1 MSTEITMPKL
11 SDTMEEGKIL
21 RWLKHPGDQ
30 IHHGEPIAEVE
41 TDKADMVMEA
51 FDDGLL
57 DDIRVKE
64 GESAKVGAVIAVL
77 RSAGEVSQAPAERP
91 PAAPPELRSPPEQQ
105 AQANGGG
112 VKPIETKVPEVEEPE
127 LPGAET
133 QRGRVAPMRQIRR
146 RHAMIAEAEVDT
158 ASTASTSQ
166 PQAEVPEAE
175 AESEGRVR
183 ENAPRFHPA
192 MSAVQSAA
200 PTAIAAAPHPPVS
213 LAEPE
218 QHKAPASGDGKLRAS
233 PLARRAA
240 EEAGVDL
247 GQVHGTGPDGRITKR
262 DIDNFLR
269 EQQLFKFRRLI
280 APREGLPGT
289 REELSK
295 MRKTIAHRMA
305 QSKREIPHFYVTI
318 EVDMEEAV
326 KLKNSLEATELFEE
340 DITYN
345 DIIIKATTLAL
356 SRYTRMNASFEDDG
370 VVIYPNIN
378 IGMAVA
384 VEDGLIVPVIH
395 QCEQKTLPEISRAAH
410 RLVAKAAH
418 GGFSGEDL
426 SGATFTISNMGMLG
440 VEHFAA
446 VIVPPQAAILAVSA
460 VKDKPV
466 VRNGQVVVGKTMM
479 LTVACDHRVI
489 DGVVGARFLNEV
501 KRFLENPASL
511 LV

>member
-1 MSTEITMPKL
+1 
-11 SDTMEEGKIL
+11 
-21 RWLKHPGDQ
+21 
-30 IHHGEPIAEVE
+30 
-41 TDKADMVMEA
+41 MVMEA
-51 FDDGLL
+51 FDEGLL
-57 DDIRVKE
+57 DEIRVKE

-77 RSAGEVSQAPAERP
+77 RNTDEVSRAPAERS
-91 PAAPPELRSPPEQQ
+91 PAAASELRPRQERQ
-105 AQANGGG
+105 AQANGG
-112 VKPIETKVPEVEEPE
+112 KVTPMQDKTPEAEERE
-127 LPGAET
+127 LPAAET
-133 QRGRVAPMRQIRR
+133 QRGRVAPMRQTRR
-146 RHAMIAEAEVDT
+146 RPFSADAEIDKAGAASSSQPPPALEAETD
-158 ASTASTSQ
+158 SEDSSQ
-166 PQAEVPEAE
+166 DKPH
-175 AESEGRVR
+175 
-183 ENAPRFHPA
+183 FHPA
-192 MSAVQSAA
+192 MSALQSAA
-200 PTAIAAAPHPPVS
+200 PTAIAAAPHRPLS
-213 LAEPE
+213 LVEPE
-218 QHKAPASGDGKLRAS
+218 QHEVPATGDGKLRAS

-240 EEAGVDL
+240 EEAGIDL
-247 GQVHGTGPDGRITKR
+247 GQVRGTGPEGRITKR

-345 DIIIKATTLAL
+345 DIIIKATALAL

-370 VVIYPNIN
+370 IVIYPNIN

-395 QCEQKTLPEISRAAH
+395 RCEQKTLPEVARAAH

-418 GGFSGEDL
+418 GGFTGEDL

-489 DGVVGARFLNEV
+489 DGVVGARFLNEL